1 MEPEVRAALLI
12 MGLLFV
18 AVFGLMTVAV
28 VVESGLDVLSVAAFA
43 IVAMVLIGI
52 VGAFRQP
59 PGK

>member
-1 MEPEVRAALLI
+1 MRAALLI

-28 VVESGLDVLSVAAFA
+28 VVESGLDVLTVAAFA
-43 IVAMVLIGI
+43 IVAMVLIGL

>member
-1 MEPEVRAALLI
+1 
-12 MGLLFV
+12 
-18 AVFGLMTVAV
+18 